1 MKSSA
6 RILFVG
12 EDPADA
18 ALIEM
23 VLRREH
29 PSCEVVHVGDPV
41 AFGREVERAEFDLAI
56 ADDTLSWIES
66 VRVLIELRTRRS
78 VSPVVVLTASGSE
91 NPVDLG
97 ASELVVA
104 KNSAGFLRLAEI
116 LTAALERA
124 SSDQSVA
131 RLEPRIKGLLQRS
144 RVGVFRCTLAGRLLD
159 ADETFLDILGV
170 ESMDIA
176 RDLDLSHLTPR
187 LPRGFTETGK
197 IYKREQQLDRDGEPV
212 WVALTEVVS
221 LDEEGGP
228 VLDGLL
234 EDISARKGLESELSG
249 EASKL
254 ARSNE
259 DLSMFA
265 SMAAHELKEPLRT
278 IEQSTRILLEDG
290 ADQLGSEASES
301 AGLVIDG
308 VRRLQ
313 SMIEGLLTLARF
325 GGGEEWVEECDCNVV
340 VQEALDSLGAR
351 IEESDAQVKVKPL
364 PTVRADPMQLRLL
377 FRNLVSNALKFHGER
392 PPEIEVAARQDDEN
406 WVFSVEDRGPGIE
419 ADLTEKVFDRFSR
432 TSESSGAGLGL
443 AICRQVVERH
453 GGRIWVESELGHGA
467 TFYFTLPL
475 SARAGRRTEPEAG
488 QEGDKMRPQGSVG
501 RETG

>member
-1 MKSSA
+1 MKTSA

-12 EDPADA
+12 DDPADA
-18 ALIEM
+18 ELIEM
-23 VLRREH
+23 VLRREQ

-56 ADDTLSWIES
+56 ADDDLGWTES
-66 VRVLIELRTRRS
+66 VRVLVELRARRPT
-78 VSPVVVLTASGSE
+78 SPVVILTAATLPPKT
-91 NPVDLG
+91 PVDTRG
-97 ASELVVA
+97 GELVVS
-104 KNSAGFLRLAEI
+104 KDSAGFLRLAGI
-116 LTAALERA
+116 LSSALERA
-124 SSDQSVA
+124 SAEESLE
-131 RLEPRIKGLLQRS
+131 RLEPRIKGLLKRS

-170 ESMDIA
+170 ESMDVA
-176 RDLDLSHLTPR
+176 RDLDLSELTPR

-197 IYKREQQLDRDGEPV
+197 IYKREQQLDRRGEKV

-221 LDEEGGP
+221 LDDEGGP

-259 DLSMFA
+259 ELSMFA
-265 SMAAHELKEPLRT
+265 SLAAHELKEPLRT

-290 ADQLGSEASES
+290 ADQLGGDAAES

-325 GGGEEWVEECDCNVV
+325 GGGEEWVEECDCNEL
-340 VQEALDSLGAR
+340 VQEALKSLAAR
-351 IEESDAQVKVKPL
+351 IDESEAQVSVKPL
-364 PTVRADPMQLRLL
+364 PTVKADPMQLRLL
-377 FRNLVSNALKFHGER
+377 FRNLVTNALRFHGEDA
-392 PPEIEVAARQDDEN
+392 PQIEIAARQEDDE
-406 WVFSVEDRGPGIE
+406 WVFSVRDQGPGIE
-419 ADLTEKVFDRFSR
+419 PELSRKVFDRFAR
-432 TSESSGAGLGL
+432 AAGSSGAGLGL

-453 GGRIWVESELGHGA
+453 GGRIWVESELGAGA
-467 TFYFTLPL
+467 TFLFSLPL
-475 SARAGRRTEPEAG
+475 FAGSAGRT
-488 QEGDKMRPQGSVG
+488 EGDVEGDRVRS
-501 RETG
+501 RS